1 MIRRFF
7 RHIWQSLKNLKRNGW
22 MTLAAVSSVTITL
35 TLVGI
40 FAAFL
45 LNTEKLASGIEKN
58 IQINTYLQVDSKDA
72 VESYVDPNDASKTIA
87 NPDYHKVYDQIAKL
101 SNVKSITFS
110 SKDEQLAKLKETYGE
125 DWNLFDGDA
134 NPRYDVYIVQTTS
147 PSKVKS
153 VAKQIEKIAG
163 IDSVTYGG
171 AESENIFNLAS
182 FVRTWGLVGTGLLV
196 FVAIFLISNTIR
208 ITILSRRTE
217 IQIMRLV
224 GAKNG
229 YIRAPFFFEGAWVG
243 FLGTILPAL
252 AIYFLYDFVF
262 KQFNPDLLTQN
273 LSIYS
278 PHPFVYYLIGG
289 MFVIGILIGALGSIL
304 SMRRFLKI

>member
-1 MIRRFF
+1 M
-7 RHIWQSLKNLKRNGW
+7 
-22 MTLAAVSSVTITL
+22 
-35 TLVGI
+35 
-40 FAAFL
+40 
-45 LNTEKLASGIEKN
+45 
-58 IQINTYLQVDSKDA
+58 
-72 VESYVDPNDASKTIA
+72 
-87 NPDYHKVYDQIAKL
+87 
-101 SNVKSITFS
+101 
-110 SKDEQLAKLKETYGE
+110 
-125 DWNLFDGDA
+125 
-134 NPRYDVYIVQTTS
+134 
-147 PSKVKS
+147 
-153 VAKQIEKIAG
+153 
-163 IDSVTYGG
+163 
-171 AESENIFNLAS
+171 
-182 FVRTWGLVGTGLLV
+182 V